1 MHGSEYS
8 LVFNSR
14 LFFTLLTAITHYLES
29 WSQNGPVCWPLA
41 DSGDEKVDVV
51 DVGIQ
56 QLESVDDLLGD
67 QVLHL
72 VEGVDFAQSAV
83 STEGSIS
90 CETKKKKCF
99 AIMLVFNSR

>member
-1 MHGSEYS
+1 MS
-8 LVFNSR
+8 
-14 LFFTLLTAITHYLES
+14 
-29 WSQNGPVCWPLA
+29 WPLA

-51 DVGIQ
+51 DIGIQ

-83 STEGSIS
+83 SAEGSIS
-90 CETKKKKCF
+90 CETKQKCF
-99 AIMLVFNSR
+99 AIMLVFNSH

>member
-1 MHGSEYS
+1 MS
-8 LVFNSR
+8 
-14 LFFTLLTAITHYLES
+14 
-29 WSQNGPVCWPLA
+29 WPLA
-41 DSGDEKVDVV
+41 DSGDEKIDVV
-51 DVGIQ
+51 DIGIQ

-90 CETKKKKCF
+90 CETKKRNVSQLCWFSIHAKLLK
-99 AIMLVFNSR
+99 

>member
-1 MHGSEYS
+1 MS
-8 LVFNSR
+8 
-14 LFFTLLTAITHYLES
+14 
-29 WSQNGPVCWPLA
+29 WPLA
-41 DSGDEKVDVV
+41 DSGDEKIDVV
-51 DVGIQ
+51 DIGIQ

-90 CETKKKKCF
+90 CKTKKKCF
-99 AIMLVFNSR
+99 AITLVFNSRYIAEVLIIGSIFYESCQLLQLLHA

>member
-1 MHGSEYS
+1 MS
-8 LVFNSR
+8 
-14 LFFTLLTAITHYLES
+14 
-29 WSQNGPVCWPLA
+29 WPLA

-51 DVGIQ
+51 DIGIQ

-90 CETKKKKCF
+90 CETKKKCF
-99 AIMLVFNSR
+99 AITVGFQFTLYC